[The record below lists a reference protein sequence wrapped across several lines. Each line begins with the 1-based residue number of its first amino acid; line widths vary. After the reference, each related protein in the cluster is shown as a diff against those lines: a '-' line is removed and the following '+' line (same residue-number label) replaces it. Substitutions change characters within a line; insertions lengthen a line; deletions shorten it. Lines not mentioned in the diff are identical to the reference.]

1 MLGGAAHGFYEAADY
16 FWIELVG
23 GAAFQ
28 FGEGFLGIASFF
40 VGTLGSDGV
49 VGVGDGDD
57 AGAEGNL
64 IGGEAVGIAGAIV
77 KFVMVAN
84 HFTDSMHGG
93 ERLKNFCAELGVGFH
108 GDPFGGVEWA
118 GLIQNG
124 FGNADFADV
133 VQQTGETDFL
143 YFGLV
148 HAQGLRDHHRIR
160 GDFLRVTLGV
170 AVFRVNSERERSDRV
185 HNRGRNGI
193 AGIAIAVFDE

>member
-40 VGTLGSDGV
+40 VGALGSDGV

-57 AGAEGNL
+57 ARAKGNL

-84 HFTDSMHGG
+84 HFADAIHGG
-93 ERLKNFCAELGVGFH
+93 ERLENFRAELGVGFH
-108 GDPFGGVEWA
+108 GGPFGGVERA
-118 GLIQNG
+118 GLVQDD
-124 FGNADFADV
+124 FRDADFADV
-133 VQQTGETDFL
+133 VQQAGETNFL
-143 YFGLV
+143 DLGLV
-148 HAQGLRDHHRIR
+148 HAQGLRDHDGIR
-160 GDFLRVTLGV
+160 GNFL
-170 AVFRVNSERERSDRV
+170 
-185 HNRGRNGI
+185 
-193 AGIAIAVFDE
+193 